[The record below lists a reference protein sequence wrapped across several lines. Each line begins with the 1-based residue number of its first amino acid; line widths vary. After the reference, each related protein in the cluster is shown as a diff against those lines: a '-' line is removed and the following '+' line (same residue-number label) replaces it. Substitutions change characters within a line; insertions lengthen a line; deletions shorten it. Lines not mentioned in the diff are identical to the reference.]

1 LPLHFDVI
9 ARNLGTFASGAWMT
23 LLISLVSIAIGMCG
37 GIILGF
43 ILLSKRTVPRRIA
56 RIYVSFFRG
65 TPLLAQLLLAYYFLP
80 GLIGID
86 LPPLAAAIGA
96 LALNTTAF
104 QAEIYRGGLLAI
116 ARGQLEAARILGLTV
131 WQARRRILIPQVMR
145 LVLPS
150 LINETISIVKNSSLV
165 SVIAVT
171 ELLRVSQGLVAATFR
186 PTEIYLAAA
195 AIYLVMNLVLA
206 QLGRISE
213 RRLSR
218 HV

>member
-1 LPLHFDVI
+1 
-9 ARNLGTFASGAWMT
+9 MT
-23 LLISLVSIAIGMCG
+23 LLVSLVSIVIGMCG
-37 GIILGF
+37 GIALSF
-43 ILLSKRTVPRRIA
+43 VLLSKRAMPRRIGRA
-56 RIYVSFFRG
+56 YISFFRG
-65 TPLLAQLLLAYYFLP
+65 TPLLGQLLLAYYFLP
-80 GLIGID
+80 GLVGVD

-116 ARGQLEAARILGLTV
+116 APGQFEAARILGLTV
-131 WQARRRILIPQVMR
+131 WQARRRVLIPQMMR

-150 LINETISIVKNSSLV
+150 LLNETISIVKNSSLV

-171 ELLRVSQGLVAATFR
+171 ELLRVSQGLVAVTFR

-195 AIYLVMNLVLA
+195 AIYLLMNLVLA

-218 HV
+218 HI

>member
-1 LPLHFDVI
+1 LHLNFDAVVGNVDAL
-9 ARNLGTFASGAWMT
+9 ARGAWMT
-23 LLISLVSIAIGMCG
+23 LLVSLLSIAIGMCG
-37 GIILGF
+37 GLTLSF
-43 ILLSKRTVPRRIA
+43 ILLSKRAIPRQIGRTYI
-56 RIYVSFFRG
+56 SFFRG
-65 TPLLAQLLLAYYFLP
+65 TPLLGQLLLAYYFLP
-80 GLIGID
+80 GIIGVD

-116 ARGQLEAARILGLTV
+116 APGQFEAARILGITV
-131 WQARRRILIPQVMR
+131 WQARRRILIPQMMR

-150 LINETISIVKNSSLV
+150 LLNETISIVKSSSLV

-171 ELLRVSQGLVAATFR
+171 ELLRVSQGLVAVTFR

-195 AIYLVMNLVLA
+195 AVYLLINLMLA

-213 RRLSR
+213 RHLSR

>member
-1 LPLHFDVI
+1 LPLNFDAVVE
-9 ARNLGTFASGAWMT
+9 NLGVLASGAWMT
-23 LLISLVSIAIGMCG
+23 LFVSLVSIVIGMGG
-37 GIILGF
+37 GIALSF
-43 ILLSKRTVPRRIA
+43 ILLSKHDVPRHIGRA
-56 RIYVSFFRG
+56 YVSFFRG
-65 TPLLAQLLLAYYFLP
+65 TPLLGQLLLAYYFLP

-86 LPPLAAAIGA
+86 LPPLVAAIGA
-96 LALNTTAF
+96 LALNTMAF

-116 ARGQLEAARILGLTV
+116 APGQFEAARILGISV
-131 WQARRRILIPQVMR
+131 WQARRRILIPQMMR

-150 LINETISIVKNSSLV
+150 LINEAISIVKNSSLV

-171 ELLRVSQGLVAATFR
+171 ELLRVSQGLVAVTFR

-195 AIYLVMNLVLA
+195 GIYLLMNLLLA

-213 RRLSR
+213 QRLSR